1 MEEVIDFPS
10 ALINRDR
17 AFFFSGTF
25 FATGSCFTVVVAAA
39 VAVVKALV
47 RVDLRPQ
54 ES

>member
-1 MEEVIDFPS
+1 VEIIDFPP
-10 ALINRDR
+10 ALINGGDR
-17 AFFFSGTF
+17 VFFFSGT
-25 FATGSCFTVVVAAA
+25 FATGSCFTVVEAAA

>member
-1 MEEVIDFPS
+1 VEIIDFPS
-10 ALINRDR
+10 ALINGDR

-25 FATGSCFTVVVAAA
+25 ATGSCFTVVEAAA